1 MITRRLLT
9 ALPVA
14 LAARPSGA
22 TEARPQR
29 QPPALPT
36 PRQVR
41 LRPHAP
47 PVTLHAAVD
56 ELGRSLTI
64 RFSGTGAPETP
75 FRFTS
80 WYGYGRVFAVLPL
93 RGRQVVLAAFEGNTG
108 TGVYQELQAVIGQED
123 DGTARILALE
133 TLNARETP
141 ICHEAAHLSVRLVP
155 DGAGLRLDQTA
166 HGVSG
171 TCDPR
176 RRPVRFREHWTTML
190 RWDGHGVMQ
199 TAPAPPHAGPAQRK
213 VAAARAR
220 TLEWLAAAPRSE
232 VTLDDLDRLGL
243 MEVVRTA

>member
-1 MITRRLLT
+1 MITRRGVA
-9 ALPVA
+9 ALPVV
-14 LAARPSGA
+14 LAATPAGA
-22 TEARPQR
+22 TEAPR
-29 QPPALPT
+29 QPPALVT

-41 LRPHAP
+41 LRPNAP

-56 ELGRSLTI
+56 ELGRSLSV
-64 RFSGTGAPETP
+64 RFSGPEAPGML

-93 RGRQVVLAAFEGNTG
+93 RDRQVVLAAFEGNTG
-108 TGVYQELQAVIGQED
+108 TGVYQELQAVIGQTD

-141 ICHEAAHLSVRLVP
+141 ICREAAYLSIRMVP
-155 DGAGLRLDQTA
+155 DRAGLRLEQTA

-176 RRPVRFREHWTTML
+176 RRPVRFREQWTTML
-190 RWDGHGVMQ
+190 RWDGRGAME
-199 TAPAPPHAGPAQRK
+199 AAPPPANAGPAQRK

-232 VTLDDLDRLGL
+232 VTLEEIDRLGL
-243 MEVVRTA
+243 MEVIRTS